1 MFIAGKTVDSLGRI
15 VIPVSMRRSLGIDRE
30 TPLKISEENQKI
42 IIELAIEKC
51 RICGSEDVITET
63 HLCKHCIAQIKQAQ

>member
-1 MFIAGKTVDSLGRI
+1 MFIAGKTIDNLGRI
-15 VIPVSMRRSLGIDRE
+15 VIPVSMRRSLGIDNE

-51 RICGSEDVITET
+51 RICGKENTVLGM
-63 HLCKHCIAQIKQAQ
+63 HLCKHCIDQIKQAQ